1 MEEIFAVLFCAMIC
15 LGLNQ
20 VMITF
25 GYNKDFLL
33 LYPGSLYCRCM
44 GHWILILSL
53 GSDSVS
59 VLKESAQ
66 YFSESLRVTLNIVRR
81 EHQVSMNS
89 QNRSL
94 ETGKF
99 DG

>member
-1 MEEIFAVLFCAMIC
+1 
-15 LGLNQ
+15 
-20 VMITF
+20 MITF
-25 GYNKDFLL
+25 GHNKGFLWSFRDP
-33 LYPGSLYCRCM
+33 YTVDAM

-66 YFSESLRVTLNIVRR
+66 YFSESLRVTLDIVRHVPHMR
-81 EHQVSMNS
+81 MNS

-94 ETGKF
+94 DTGQF